1 MNEKKRV
8 QVMLTVVGVLILGNL
23 YVHFGDGAS
32 DIGVFSRESGSINA
46 ADRSRADKAIEV
58 IKRLPELSFAPK
70 ETTVKD
76 NDDAA
81 RNPFLF
87 GGPDPAVVAEHQRRQ
102 EELEEARTAAVAA
115 AQAQMVAEATPPEPE
130 KPTFPGKVLGVL
142 ASHEDGLIQFAVQLN
157 EELLVVGL
165 GETFDQKYQ
174 LMDFDYPTVQLVF
187 TRQNERIEINLESE

>member
-8 QVMLTVVGVLILGNL
+8 QVMLALVGVLILGNL

-32 DIGVFSRESGSINA
+32 DIGVFRRESDQINA
-46 ADRSRADKAIEV
+46 ADRSRADKAIEL

-76 NDDAA
+76 SDEAA

-102 EELEEARTAAVAA
+102 EALEEARAAAVEA
-115 AQAQMVAEATPPEPE
+115 AQVQTAVEAAPAEPA